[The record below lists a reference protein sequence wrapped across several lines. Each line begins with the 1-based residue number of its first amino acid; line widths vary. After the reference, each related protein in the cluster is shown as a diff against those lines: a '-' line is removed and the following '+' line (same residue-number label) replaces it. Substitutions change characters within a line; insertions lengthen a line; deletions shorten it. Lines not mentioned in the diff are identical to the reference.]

1 MILTDI
7 ILPMIHTQ
15 LKEKSTFTCLQV
27 PYQVITFLGKGKSGY
42 SYVVS
47 NADGRLFV
55 AKFIHE
61 ELINGHFS
69 TDKFYEEIQ
78 AYTFLRQLGVTVP
91 ELIAYDADQ
100 DILMKQFIQG
110 PTILELIQ
118 QGKMDPLFISKMKDF
133 ADFLKNKNVNI
144 DYHPSNFII
153 RDGFIYYLDYEYTV
167 YQKEYDFDTW
177 GMAMWR

>member
-1 MILTDI
+1 MVLTDI

-27 PYQVITFLGKGKSGY
+27 PYQVITFLRKGKSGY
-42 SYVVS
+42 SYIVS
-47 NADGRLFV
+47 NAEGRLFV

-61 ELINGHFS
+61 ESMNGQASNDTF
-69 TDKFYEEIQ
+69 TEEIN
-78 AYTFLRQLGVTVP
+78 AYAFLKQLGVSVP
-91 ELIAYDADQ
+91 ELIAYDLEQ
-100 DILMKQFIQG
+100 EIIIKQFIQG

-118 QGKMDPLFISKMKDF
+118 QGMMDPLFISKMKDF
-133 ADFLKNKNVNI
+133 ADFLKNKNINI

-167 YQKEYDFDTW
+167 YQKEYDFDTY
-177 GMAMWR
+177 GMSMWR